1 LENNLNKMKMKNNY
15 LKNSLLL
22 GLILVINMSCERNL
36 SDEAI
41 EATFSKTAEIF
52 IDTPVEMGTNFYFP
66 YSGSKPNAW
75 SVDTQ
80 VSYKG
85 SASMRFDIPN
95 ATDPEGN
102 YAGAIFRVD
111 GAGRNLTDYDALT
124 FYAKASQ
131 GVTISEFGF
140 GEDFFPNKYV
150 TTMTNVS
157 VGTTWAKYTIPIPD
171 ASKLLQE
178 RGMFRYAAGTQGT
191 NGLGYILWIDE
202 LKFEKLGTILPL
214 QTSIMN
220 GNNVTQNLYV
230 GVNSSV
236 NGFSARFN
244 MANGLNQ
251 SVTITPSFFNFS
263 SSNPAV
269 ASVNEL
275 GEVTVLAAGSTV
287 ITATFGNQ
295 PAVGSLTI
303 NSLGNFNFAPTP
315 TRPAAN
321 VTSIFSDAYTNVPVQ
336 YYNGYWG
343 GSTTQGQNDITING
357 DNVIRYTQLNYVG
370 IQFANPTVNATS
382 RTHFH
387 IDLLVDETLNNGD
400 FIRIEIVDFGSDGVF
415 GGGNDTTKAY
425 TSGLQTGVWKSFD
438 LPFTSFTGNS
448 VRSNLAQVILVSNGT
463 ISNILVDNIYFYN
476 N

>member
-1 LENNLNKMKMKNNY
+1 MKNKRNNY

-22 GLILVINMSCERNL
+22 GLILLVNISCERNL
-36 SDEAI
+36 SDEARD
-41 EATFSKTAEIF
+41 ATFSKTAEIF
-52 IDTPVEMGTNFYFP
+52 TDTPVEMGTNFYFP

-75 SVDTQ
+75 SVDNQ

-85 SASMRFDIPN
+85 SASMRFDVPN
-95 ATDPEGN
+95 ANDPEGN

-111 GAGRNLTDYDALT
+111 GAGRDLTGYDALT

-140 GEDFFPNKYV
+140 GEDFFPNKYI

-157 VGTTWAKYTIPIPD
+157 VGTAWTKYIIPIPD
-171 ASKLLQE
+171 ASKLVQE

-191 NGLGYILWIDE
+191 NGAGYILWIDE

-230 GVNSSV
+230 GVTSTV
-236 NGFSARFN
+236 NGLSATFN
-244 MANGLNQ
+244 MPNGLNQ
-251 SVTITPSFFNFS
+251 SLTITPYFFNFS

-269 ASVNEL
+269 ATVNEL
-275 GEVTVLAAGSTV
+275 GEVTVLTAGSTV

-295 PAVGSLTI
+295 QAVGSLII
-303 NSLGNFNFAPTP
+303 NSLGNFNFAPVP

-357 DNVIRYTQLNYVG
+357 DNIIRYTQLNYVG
-370 IQFANPTVNATS
+370 IQFATPTVNATA

-387 IDLLVDETLNNGD
+387 IDLLVDEPLNAGD
-400 FIRIEIVDFGSDGVF
+400 FIRVEVVDFGADGVF

-425 TSGLQTGVWKSFD
+425 TIPTSALQTGVWKSFD

-448 VRSNLAQVILVSNGT
+448 VRSNLAQVVLVSNGT